1 MDTTTEMQTTWK
13 QLCALEEIPVL
24 GSRVVKGT
32 KHGDIAVFRTSD
44 DDVFAIH
51 DKCPHKEGRSRRA
64 SSTAAA

>member
-44 DDVFAIH
+44 DDVIDAEFKDVGD
-51 DKCPHKEGRSRRA
+51 DKKK
-64 SSTAAA
+64 SS